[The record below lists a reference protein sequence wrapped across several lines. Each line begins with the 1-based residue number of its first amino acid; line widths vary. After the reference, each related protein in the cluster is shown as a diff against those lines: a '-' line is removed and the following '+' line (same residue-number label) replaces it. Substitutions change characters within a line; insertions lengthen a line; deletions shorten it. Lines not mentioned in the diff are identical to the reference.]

1 MPERLR
7 DPLAT
12 VLAILAVWILAAA
25 SPARAAEPVS
35 IDWPALASAL
45 ERYLA
50 APGDATADGVTSLL
64 PSKEAIALP
73 NDPETNAIRERIF
86 RKLGPLDA
94 ALREGKPGAAGV
106 AFALRKTSD
115 GEFTRLLDE
124 ALGAALATRTLD
136 VLRGMQARPEIVLG
150 GCRFASALPAGRPIA
165 EEMRELEKRRD
176 AVKAVADPAYKRER
190 VCAQLELD
198 RAL

>member
-1 MPERLR
+1 MPDRFR
-7 DPLAT
+7 DPLAAL
-12 VLAILAVWILAAA
+12 LAILALALFAAA
-25 SPARAAEPVS
+25 PAARAAEAASV
-35 IDWPALASAL
+35 DWPALASAL

-50 APGDATADGVTSLL
+50 APSDATAGGVTALL

-73 NDPETNAIRERIF
+73 TDPETNAVRERIF
-86 RKLGPLDA
+86 RKLGPVDA

-124 ALGAALATRTLD
+124 ALGAALATRALD
-136 VLRGMQARPEIVLG
+136 VLRGMQARPEVVLG
-150 GCRFASALPAGRPIA
+150 GCRFASALPAGMSIA
-165 EEMRELEKRRD
+165 DEMRELEKRRD

-190 VCAQLELD
+190 VCALLELD
-198 RAL
+198 GAL